1 MNAAELNEA
10 LLPAEN
16 ALDQLSQSE
25 LETLLKEIGYSSNAI
40 DVLVQYQTL
49 TKAFREKMGL
59 M

>member
-16 ALDQLSQSE
+16 ALAQLSQSE
-25 LETLLKEIGYSSNAI
+25 LETLLKEIGYSSNTI